1 MCQNCSNHNQSG
13 EVDQAKSCCEPSWH
27 NPKTIMRLVGYV
39 LLATIV
45 IVAILRDRIVN
56 QPQWQVSVTGQGKV
70 AYQPDI
76 AVVTLGVDLT
86 KQFSAESAL
95 KQLNDRMSQIVKA
108 VKAAGIPADDIQ
120 TQNYNLNP
128 QYDFKDG
135 VSIAVGYSASQ
146 QLIVKVRKLKDNS
159 EAVSK
164 VIAEATKAGANQVA
178 GIAFEVDNLSD
189 LKQEAR
195 LKAVADAKSR
205 AEALAEATDVDLG
218 EVVGWW
224 ENIIQAPGNP
234 PIGIYDGK
242 GGAGMGAGSIP
253 TLPTGTS
260 EVIMEIN
267 LNYKLK

>member
-146 QLIVKVRKLKDNS
+146 QLIV
-159 EAVSK
+159 
-164 VIAEATKAGANQVA
+164 
-178 GIAFEVDNLSD
+178 
-189 LKQEAR
+189 
-195 LKAVADAKSR
+195 
-205 AEALAEATDVDLG
+205 
-218 EVVGWW
+218 
-224 ENIIQAPGNP
+224 
-234 PIGIYDGK
+234 
-242 GGAGMGAGSIP
+242 
-253 TLPTGTS
+253 
-260 EVIMEIN
+260 
-267 LNYKLK
+267 